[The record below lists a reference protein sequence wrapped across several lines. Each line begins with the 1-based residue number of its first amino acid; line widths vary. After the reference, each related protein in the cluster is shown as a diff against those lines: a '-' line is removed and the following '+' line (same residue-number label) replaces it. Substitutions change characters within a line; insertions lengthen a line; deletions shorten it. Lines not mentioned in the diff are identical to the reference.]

1 MVRVSVRVRQWEYKS
16 VDEAESEVE
25 DESALLLVSVD
36 STEDGY
42 KSVPKRL
49 SWRSEWCDVKEH
61 EVNTLCLP
69 RTYENRIIT

>member
-1 MVRVSVRVRQWEYKS
+1 MVHGSAGVRHWEYKS
-16 VDEAESEVE
+16 EDEAESEVE
-25 DESALLLVSVD
+25 DESAVLLVDVD

-42 KSVPKRL
+42 KSAQKRR

-61 EVNTLCLP
+61 EANTLCLP